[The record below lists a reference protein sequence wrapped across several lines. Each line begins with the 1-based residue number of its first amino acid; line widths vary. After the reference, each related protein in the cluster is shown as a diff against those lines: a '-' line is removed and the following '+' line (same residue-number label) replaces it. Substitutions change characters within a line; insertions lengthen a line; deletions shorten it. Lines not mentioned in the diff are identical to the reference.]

1 MADFSTTPDY
11 FDSREVIERIAE
23 LELEYGP
30 EDGDSIDTIHTE
42 KMSEDEQEEYA
53 ALLALAEQ
61 TENDVADWQ
70 YGETFIHEDYF
81 EDYAEEFIVDC
92 GYIPAD
98 LPSWIVIDWKE
109 TADNLKEDY
118 TEYTFRGETYYA
130 R

>member
-53 ALLALAEQ
+53 ALLALAEEAEGNV
-61 TENDVADWQ
+61 TDWE

-81 EDYAEEFIVDC
+81 EDYAEESIVDC

-118 TEYTFRGETYYA
+118 GTYSFRGETYYA